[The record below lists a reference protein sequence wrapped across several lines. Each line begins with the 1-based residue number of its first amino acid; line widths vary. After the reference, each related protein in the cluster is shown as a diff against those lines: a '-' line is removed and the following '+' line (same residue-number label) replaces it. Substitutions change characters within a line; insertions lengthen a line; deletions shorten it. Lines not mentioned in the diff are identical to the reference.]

1 MEVKKSEKANLENK
15 KALFVQIGLVVAL
28 SIVIFAFEYKTY
40 DTKESNLIVREAIQ
54 EVEETVI
61 QTQRDEPPPP
71 PEDVP
76 PPETTEFDIVE
87 DDVELEN
94 EFKVTSFENKSN
106 VVVTAKTIVIDI
118 QEDLVEEQPIF
129 RVVEQDASFPGGP
142 KEMYKYL
149 GENIKYPQQAK
160 ETGTQGKVYL
170 EFVVEVDGR
179 ITDIK
184 ILRDI
189 GSGCGEEAMRVV
201 SKMPK
206 WKPAQQ
212 RGKAV
217 RQYFNLPV
225 NFTLKGN

>member
-1 MEVKKSEKANLENK
+1 MELKKSEKANLENK

-40 DTKESNLIVREAIQ
+40 DSAESNVIVREAVQ

-71 PEDVP
+71 PEDTP

-87 DDVELEN
+87 DNVELEN
-94 EFKVTSFENKSN
+94 EFKVSSFEKTEN
-106 VVVTAKTIVIDI
+106 VIVTAKQIVIDI
-118 QEDLVEEQPIF
+118 EEVVEPEQPIF
-129 RVVEQDASFPGGP
+129 RVVEQDASFPAGVQ
-142 KEMYKYL
+142 KLYEYL
-149 GENIKYPQQAK
+149 GDNIKYPQQAK

-170 EFVVEVDGR
+170 EFVVEVDGS

-189 GSGCGEEAMRVV
+189 GSGCGEEAKRVV
-201 SKMPK
+201 KEMPK
-206 WKPAQQ
+206 WQPAKQ

-217 RQYFNLPV
+217 RQQFVLPVTFNLQ
-225 NFTLKGN
+225 G

>member
-87 DDVELEN
+87 DDVKLEN
-94 EFKVTSFENKSN
+94 EFKVTSFENKTN
-106 VVVTAKTIVIDI
+106 VGVTAKTIVI
-118 QEDLVEEQPIF
+118 EE
-129 RVVEQDASFPGGP
+129 E
-142 KEMYKYL
+142 E
-149 GENIKYPQQAK
+149 E
-160 ETGTQGKVYL
+160 
-170 EFVVEVDGR
+170 EVG
-179 ITDIK
+179 
-184 ILRDI
+184 
-189 GSGCGEEAMRVV
+189 
-201 SKMPK
+201 
-206 WKPAQQ
+206 
-212 RGKAV
+212 
-217 RQYFNLPV
+217 
-225 NFTLKGN
+225 